1 MITAFCSKCGA
12 EIPADSQFCPKC
24 GRPTGGSAP
33 VGQPSGPGPFYDMSH
48 RESRRAYRHMRRA
61 ARWSEFTSPEWM
73 LFNSIF
79 GGLFVILLGGLLYLA
94 ASGLGGDLVSWSN
107 FWAYLLMG
115 LGGLLLVRGLLEMF
129 TRHYHGF
136 GNIIGGMVLLVI
148 GAAGLTVTLEGW
160 TQYLWIAII
169 VVGGLLIILVG
180 LLTYL
185 FKR

>member
-1 MITAFCSKCGA
+1 M
-12 EIPADSQFCPKC
+12 PADSQFCPQC
-24 GRPTGGSAP
+24 
-33 VGQPSGPGPFYDMSH
+33 GQPASQPAEPEPFGGMSR
-48 RESRRAYRHMRRA
+48 RESRHAYRHMRRA

-115 LGGLLLVRGLLEMF
+115 LGGLMLVRGLLEMF
-129 TRHYHGF
+129 TRHYPGHNHGF
-136 GNIIGGMVLLVI
+136 GKTIGGMVLLII
-148 GAAGLTVTLEGW
+148 GAASLTVTLEGW
-160 TQYLWIAII
+160 AQYLWIAII
-169 VVGGLLIILVG
+169 VVGGLLIILIG

>member
-1 MITAFCSKCGA
+1 MTAYCSKCGA
-12 EIPADSQFCPKC
+12 EMPADSQFCPKC
-24 GRPTGGSAP
+24 GQPAGQPTGP
-33 VGQPSGPGPFYDMSH
+33 DQFYDMSR

-61 ARWSEFTSPEWM
+61 ARWSDIASPERM
-73 LFNSIF
+73 LFNTIF

-94 ASGLGGDLVSWSN
+94 ASGTGGDLVSWSN

-115 LGGLLLVRGLLEMF
+115 LGGLLLVRGLLEML
-129 TRHYHGF
+129 TRHYDGF
-136 GNIIGGMVLLVI
+136 GKLIGGMVLLVV

-169 VVGGLLIILVG
+169 VVGGLLIILIG